1 MSQEVAIIRE
11 VRGQLDKM
19 APQFAQALPAGIRA
33 ERFTRFAMTAIQGN
47 PDLLKADRRSL
58 MQSCMKA
65 AQAGLMPDGREA
77 ALVVYNTKIK
87 DKDGRESWV
96 PAVQYQPMIAG
107 LKKLAFKSGNIAD
120 WRIRLVRDGDEFE
133 YEQGDREFIKHKPAL
148 EQTGKI
154 LAAYSIVDF
163 KDGSTSR
170 EVMGIAEIERIRQK
184 SKNSGKGPWVSD
196 FGEMA
201 KKTVGKRHVKS
212 LDLGDD
218 TEEAVQHLNATEGY
232 AVSAIDVPHE
242 TVDMQ
247 MDSIAA
253 PIDVEEFDGETG
265 EIAEAAI
272 HNGRPEEVA
281 KGTQVAPPAATRKPG
296 RPAGSMGKPKAAPA
310 QRPPEG
316 QKTVSQQVHE
326 PIDGPEEGSGE
337 DEEQRC
343 YSAGRM
349 AAIGDKER
357 SVPVTIRYK
366 SYQDAWLKG
375 FDSVKT
381 TKPAARPQ
389 PEPAED
395 LGSDDPFGS
404 FDGSDFADID

>member
-1 MSQEVAIIRE
+1 MSQEVAVIRE

-19 APQFAQALPAGIRA
+19 APQFAQALPPGIRA

-58 MQSCMKA
+58 FQSCMKA

-77 ALVVYNTKIK
+77 ALVVYNTKVR

-232 AVSAIDVPHE
+232 AAGAIDVPHE

-247 MDSIAA
+247 MDAIAA

-265 EIAEAAI
+265 EIAETQPAA
-272 HNGRPEEVA
+272 
-281 KGTQVAPPAATRKPG
+281 APASQTAAPAATRKPG
-296 RPAGSMGKPKAAPA
+296 RPAGSTAKPKPAPA

-326 PIDGPEEGSGE
+326 PIDGVEEGAGE
-337 DEEQRC
+337 DEEARC

-349 AAIGDKER
+349 DAISGKAR

-366 SYQDAWLKG
+366 SYQEAWLKG

-381 TKPAARPQ
+381 SANFDKPA
-389 PEPAED
+389 PAEPD
-395 LGSDDPFGS
+395 DDYSSNDPFGG
-404 FDGSDFADID
+404 FDGSDFADIDD